1 MSAMGQSGHLAKSV
15 KCNPP
20 RSQRGP
26 GPSHRAVAQIL
37 SLRQNQ
43 KSSSLRFDGGG
54 PMAITE
60 YGASNVAECVGGCYL
75 DQHPRRPIGARPDHA
90 RVRRYIAGLY
100 AVRWPLGLRH
110 QNAAELDF

>member
-1 MSAMGQSGHLAKSV
+1 MSNFRV
-15 KCNPP
+15 TE
-20 RSQRGP
+20 
-26 GPSHRAVAQIL
+26 HRAGKILKADAIENIL
-37 SLRQNQ
+37 SRWQIVEQ
-43 KSSSLRFDGGG
+43 RFGGEVRFWQRVD
-54 PMAITE
+54 E